1 MSAPRAPLAAFV
13 DSSALV
19 ALADRGDATHQGA
32 VAAYRELCDAGYRLF
47 TTEYAVVEAYDLLTL
62 SLGSELARR
71 WLDHLEIALYHLDDA
86 DHARARHRLVT
97 DDRLAS
103 RTLTD
108 VLNITA
114 MERLG
119 VRDAFAVDEHF
130 TVETG

>member
-1 MSAPRAPLAAFV
+1 MSSSRPPLAAFV
-13 DSSALV
+13 DASALV
-19 ALADRGDATHQGA
+19 ALADRGDATHEGA

-47 TTEYAVVEAYDLLTL
+47 TTEYAVVEAFDLLSL
-62 SLGSELARR
+62 SLGTELARQ
-71 WLDHLEIALYHLDDA
+71 WLANLRIALYHLDEA
-86 DHARARHRLVT
+86 DHTRARHRLVT
-97 DDRLAS
+97 DDRLAT

-130 TVETG
+130 TVELG

>member
-1 MSAPRAPLAAFV
+1 MSTPRPPLAAFV

-19 ALADRGDATHQGA
+19 ALADQGDATHEGA

-47 TTEYAVVEAYDLLTL
+47 TTEYAVVEAFDLLTL
-62 SLGSELARR
+62 SLGHEPARR
-71 WLDHLEIALYHLDDA
+71 WLANLRIALYHLDET
-86 DHARARHRLVT
+86 DHTRARHRLVT
-97 DDRLAS
+97 DDRLAT

-130 TVETG
+130 TVEMG

>member
-1 MSAPRAPLAAFV
+1 MSNSRPPLAAFV
-13 DSSALV
+13 DASALV
-19 ALADRGDATHQGA
+19 ALADRGDATHEGA

-47 TTEYAVVEAYDLLTL
+47 TTEYAVVEAFDLLSL
-62 SLGSELARR
+62 SLGTELARQ
-71 WLDHLEIALYHLDDA
+71 WLANLRIALYHLDEA
-86 DHARARHRLVT
+86 DHTRARHRLVT
-97 DDRLAS
+97 DDRLAT

-130 TVETG
+130 TVELG

>member
-1 MSAPRAPLAAFV
+1 MSTPRPPLAAFV

-19 ALADRGDATHQGA
+19 ALADQGDATHEGA

-47 TTEYAVVEAYDLLTL
+47 TTDYAVVEAFDLLTL
-62 SLGSELARR
+62 SLGHELARR
-71 WLDHLEIALYHLDDA
+71 WLANLRIALYHLDET
-86 DHARARHRLVT
+86 DHTRARHRLVT
-97 DDRLAS
+97 DDRLAT

-130 TVETG
+130 TVEMG

>member
-1 MSAPRAPLAAFV
+1 MSTPRPPLAAFV

-19 ALADRGDATHQGA
+19 ALADQGDATHEGA

-47 TTEYAVVEAYDLLTL
+47 TTDYAVVEAFDLLTL
-62 SLGSELARR
+62 SLGHELARR
-71 WLDHLEIALYHLDDA
+71 WLANLRIALYHLDEI
-86 DHARARHRLVT
+86 DHTRARHRLVT
-97 DDRLAS
+97 DDRLAT

-130 TVETG
+130 TVEMG